1 MRERSRNRAAA
12 GKPAGIREMA
22 EALGV
27 SIGTVDRALHDR
39 PGISPVTRSL
49 VLELAEK
56 LGYRPNLAARL
67 LSSRKQHRIAVLF
80 PSEIAAFWDLV
91 RDGVLDFAGTLRQ
104 TGVEVVYRPHGGLHE
119 GDADVAQALREDFQG
134 LVLAPGRPEVAAPLI
149 AEAARRGLPVV
160 CVNTDAPGSERLCTV
175 SVDSLASGGLA
186 AELMGR
192 FLGGRGTVVVVT
204 GFESTIDHAEKV
216 EGFQRVLFETSP
228 GIEIA
233 AVVEGHDVEDEAY
246 QKCLDTFAETPDLS
260 GVYVT
265 TANAPPVLRALQDRG
280 LARVT
285 VITTDLFAELV
296 PHIQAGR
303 IAATIDQRPWI
314 QGQIAFR
321 TMYRY
326 LLEGVRPPSF
336 VRLAPHVVMR
346 SNLSLSLA
354 RMAAESAAH
363 GDPPGTP
370 DPPAATEEVTAAAP
384 DGRRS

>member
-1 MRERSRNRAAA
+1 MRERSKKAAAA

-22 EALGV
+22 ETLGV

-39 PGISPVTRSL
+39 PGISPATRAL

-67 LSSRKQHRIAVLF
+67 LSSRKQHRVAVLF

-104 TGVEVVYRPHGGLHE
+104 SGVEAVYRAHGGLHE
-119 GDADVAQALREDFQG
+119 GDADVEQALREDFQG

-149 AEAARRGLPVV
+149 AQAARRGLPVV

-204 GFESTIDHAEKV
+204 GFASTIDHAEKV
-216 EGFQRVLFETSP
+216 EGFQRTLFEASP
-228 GIEIA
+228 DVAIA
-233 AVVEGHDVEDEAY
+233 AVVEGQDVEDQAY
-246 QKCLDTFAETPDLS
+246 RKCMETFGETPDLS

-265 TANAPPVLRALQDRG
+265 TANAPPVLRALHDRG
-280 LARVT
+280 LASRVT

-296 PHIQAGR
+296 PHIEAGR

-326 LLEGVRPPSF
+326 LIEGVRPPSF

-346 SNLSLSLA
+346 SNLRLSLA

-363 GDPPGTP
+363 GDSLGTP
-370 DPPAATEEVTAAAP
+370 DPPAATEEATAAAKAP
-384 DGRRS
+384 

>member
-1 MRERSRNRAAA
+1 MRERSKNRAAA

-22 EALGV
+22 ETLGV

-39 PGISPVTRSL
+39 PGISPATRAL

-104 TGVEVVYRPHGGLHE
+104 AGVEAVYRPHGGLHE
-119 GDADVAQALREDFQG
+119 GDADVAQALKEDFQG

-149 AEAARRGLPVV
+149 AQAARRGVPVV

-192 FLGGRGTVVVVT
+192 FLGGAGTVVVVT

-216 EGFQRVLFETSP
+216 EGFQRMLFETAP

-246 QKCLDTFAETPDLS
+246 QKCMDTFAETPDLS

-265 TANAPPVLRALQDRG
+265 TANAPPVLRALHDRG

-326 LLEGVRPPSF
+326 LIEGVRPASF

-363 GDPPGTP
+363 GDEAGTP
-370 DPPAATEEVTAAAP
+370 DPPAATEEVTAEAP
-384 DGRRS
+384 EVRS

>member
-1 MRERSRNRAAA
+1 MRERSKNRAAS

-22 EALGV
+22 ETLGV

-39 PGISPVTRSL
+39 PGISPATRAL
-49 VLELAEK
+49 VLELAGK

-104 TGVEVVYRPHGGLHE
+104 AGVEAVYRPHGGLHE
-119 GDADVAQALREDFQG
+119 GDADVAQALKEDFQG

-149 AEAARRGLPVV
+149 AQAARRGVPVV

-216 EGFQRVLFETSP
+216 EGFRRVLFETAP

-246 QKCLDTFAETPDLS
+246 QKCMDTFADTPDLS

-265 TANAPPVLRALQDRG
+265 TANAPPVLRALHDRG

-285 VITTDLFAELV
+285 VIATDLFAELV

-326 LLEGVRPPSF
+326 LIEGVRPASF

-363 GDPPGTP
+363 GDSAGTP
-370 DPPAATEEVTAAAP
+370 DPPAATEEVSAAAP
-384 DGRRS
+384 EGRR

>member
-1 MRERSRNRAAA
+1 
-12 GKPAGIREMA
+12 
-22 EALGV
+22 
-27 SIGTVDRALHDR
+27 
-39 PGISPVTRSL
+39 
-49 VLELAEK
+49 
-56 LGYRPNLAARL
+56 
-67 LSSRKQHRIAVLF
+67 
-80 PSEIAAFWDLV
+80 
-91 RDGVLDFAGTLRQ
+91 
-104 TGVEVVYRPHGGLHE
+104 
-119 GDADVAQALREDFQG
+119 
-134 LVLAPGRPEVAAPLI
+134 
-149 AEAARRGLPVV
+149 
-160 CVNTDAPGSERLCTV
+160 
-175 SVDSLASGGLA
+175 
-186 AELMGR
+186 MGR

-216 EGFQRVLFETSP
+216 EGFQRMLFETAP

-246 QKCLDTFAETPDLS
+246 QKCMDTFADTPDLS

-326 LLEGVRPPSF
+326 LIEGIRPASF

-363 GDPPGTP
+363 GDSAGTP
-370 DPPAATEEVTAAAP
+370 DPPAATEEVTAAAAP
-384 DGRRS
+384 DARP

>member
-22 EALGV
+22 ETLGV

-39 PGISPVTRSL
+39 PGISPATRSL
-49 VLELAEK
+49 VLGLAEK

-80 PSEIAAFWDLV
+80 PSQIAAFWDLV

-119 GDADVAQALREDFQG
+119 GDADVAQALKEDFQA

-149 AEAARRGLPVV
+149 AQAARRGLPVV

-216 EGFQRVLFETSP
+216 EGFQRMLFETSP

-246 QKCLDTFAETPDLS
+246 RKCMDTFAETPDLS

-265 TANAPPVLRALQDRG
+265 TANSPPVLRALHDRD
-280 LARVT
+280 LAARVT

-296 PHIQAGR
+296 PHIEAGR

-363 GDPPGTP
+363 GDSIGTP
-370 DPPAATEEVTAAAP
+370 DPPAATEVVAAAAP
-384 DGRRS
+384 DVRT